1 MADIVENV
9 EEVGTSSLS
18 LQFSKLDLVKDGT
31 KYLKR
36 LKSIQ
41 GEYKDIFV
49 LEGEISPI
57 KCGYVSDG
65 MKLCL
70 NPYKGPLLIEK
81 ESVPRHSQYIIDKI
95 FFDFDVGKYGLIL
108 TEKL

>member
-1 MADIVENV
+1 MTDNVENV

-18 LQFSKLDLVKDGT
+18 LQFDKLKLTEDGT

-36 LKSIQ
+36 LKTTQ

-49 LEGEISPI
+49 LEGELSPI
-57 KCGYVSDG
+57 KCGYVSEN
-65 MKLCL
+65 MNLYL
-70 NPYKGPLLIEK
+70 NPYKGPLLIEQ
-81 ESVPRHSQYIIDKI
+81 ESVPRHPQYIIDKI
-95 FFDFDVGKYGLIL
+95 FFDFGIGKYGLII